1 MTDRR
6 ITPVIL
12 CGGAGTRLWPASRDE
27 LPKQF
32 INLLGAQ
39 STFQD
44 TVKRVSDP
52 ALFLPPLIVTSER
65 YLSLVQEQLAQ
76 IEAEATILLEPSRRD
91 SGPAI
96 AAATAVAAQSARD
109 ALLLVLASDHVVKD
123 QEAFMAAARDAAHG
137 AEAGFIVTFGIRPDR
152 AATGYGY
159 ICRSEHQVVDGIT
172 RVDRFVE
179 KPDAATA
186 RAYIDAGYLWNSGNF
201 LFRADT
207 LIAEYRRFEPAT
219 IEAAERAARDA
230 AGHGN
235 AILLNAE
242 AFDTCR
248 PQSIDYAVMEKSD
261 RVAVLAVSMGWS
273 DVGSWHAVWELSTQD
288 ESGNAAY
295 GQAIFRNAENNF
307 VRTDSRLVCLIGVS
321 NLAVVAT
328 PDALLIY
335 ERSQEGAIKEL
346 VSDLKRLGH
355 A

>member
-1 MTDRR
+1 MTNRR

-27 LPKQF
+27 FPKQF

-44 TVKRVSDP
+44 TVERVSDR

-65 YLSLVQEQLAQ
+65 YLSLVQEQLAA
-76 IEAEATILLEPSRRD
+76 IGAEATILLEPSRRD

-96 AAATAVAAQSARD
+96 AAAAAVAARSAPD
-109 ALLLVLASDHVVKD
+109 SLLLVLASDHVVKD
-123 QEAFMAAARDAAHG
+123 EEAFGAAVRQAAKG

-152 AATGYGY
+152 PATGYGY
-159 ICRSEHQVVDGIT
+159 ICRTEEQVVDGIT
-172 RVDRFVE
+172 KVDRFVE
-179 KPDAATA
+179 KPDAAAA

-201 LFRADT
+201 LFQADT
-207 LIAEYRRFEPAT
+207 LIAEYSRFEPAT
-219 IEAAERAARDA
+219 MAAAERAAREATDR
-230 AGHGN
+230 GN
-235 AILLNAE
+235 ARLLNAE
-242 AFDTCR
+242 AFNTCR
-248 PQSIDYAVMEKSD
+248 SQSIDYAVMEQSD
-261 RVAVLAVSMGWS
+261 RVAVLSVSMGWS
-273 DVGSWHAVWELSTQD
+273 DVGSWHAVWELSSQD

-307 VRTDSRLVCLIGVS
+307 VRTDNHLVCLIGVS

-328 PDALLIY
+328 SDALLIY
-335 ERSQEGAIKEL
+335 ERTQEGAIKEL
-346 VSDLKRLGH
+346 VSDLKRQGH